1 MDGDGQ
7 LTMSDALALL
17 RHTLN
22 LLPLPD
28 EYVAYADINGDGVVD
43 TSDALMLMRA
53 VLGIIS

>member
-1 MDGDGQ
+1 
-7 LTMSDALALL
+7 MSDVLALL
-17 RHTLN
+17 RHTLS